1 MQIIAYLVDV
11 YKGKISAQHNL
22 LKYVLFVSFF
32 PQILQGPIPRYE
44 QLEHQLVTG
53 HRFDE
58 VEFTNGFMPII

>member
-58 VEFTNGFMPII
+58 VEFTKGFMLII